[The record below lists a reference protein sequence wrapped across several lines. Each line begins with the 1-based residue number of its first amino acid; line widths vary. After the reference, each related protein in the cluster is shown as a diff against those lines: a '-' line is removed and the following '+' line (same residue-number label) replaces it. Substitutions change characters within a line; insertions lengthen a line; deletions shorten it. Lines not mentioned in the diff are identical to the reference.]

1 MTFCADYTIRMN
13 FTTVPRT
20 WELVNIWTH
29 RIPVHYKVPFAIK
42 KAPPSLICELCSIWH
57 MLFAQHDKTTA

>member
-1 MTFCADYTIRMN
+1 MLSGKSHLSELATFCADYTIRMN

-29 RIPVHYKVPFAIK
+29 RIPVHYKVSSRLSFTQF
-42 KAPPSLICELCSIWH
+42 SL
-57 MLFAQHDKTTA
+57 